1 MTLSQTQ
8 TNQLSIATRIG
19 YGIGDFGPSMSLNV
33 LIIFFFF
40 FLTTVAGVPPNIA
53 GTILLISKGCNAI
66 ATLIVGPLSDQ
77 TRSRFGRRHTW
88 MLGSAPILA
97 ISFSLH
103 WWVPPLT
110 SWALYGYYLIVAIFF
125 QVSFACFLIPYS
137 ALLTDVSEDHQ
148 EHIRL
153 NGWRFSFAMTASTL
167 SLLLLQVLTVF
178 DDPPQKQLPIL
189 GTVCAIATLIS
200 IGWCCWQTEEQDIKA
215 DTSGVNVQDL
225 KKLSSNRPF
234 WLLLGIYGF
243 SWMALLVAP
252 TILPYFIVNNLQQ
265 PESAIISIALI
276 MKVATLVAIFIWKPV
291 SEQLGK
297 KAAFWLGISLW
308 IIGNC
313 GLFYI
318 QPEAPEWIY
327 LSVALQGIGMAAA
340 YLIPPSM
347 VPEAI
352 DWDELKTGQRRE
364 GVFNSILLFANKMA
378 QALGLFLFGQILAIA
393 GFQESLPPIEQPES
407 ALTAIL
413 MAVILLPTIPLLT
426 SLVLVFL
433 YPIDRE
439 THQKTLFQLRKKRA
453 MNNS

>member
-1 MTLSQTQ
+1 MIYH
-8 TNQLSIATRIG
+8 QLPISTRIG

-53 GTILLISKGCNAI
+53 GTILLLSKGCNAI

-77 TRSRFGRRHTW
+77 THSKWGRRHTW

-110 SWALYGYYLIVAIFF
+110 DWGLYAYYLIVAIFF

-137 ALLTDVSEDHQ
+137 ALLTDISEDHQ

-153 NGWRFSFAMTASTL
+153 NGWRFSFAMTASIL
-167 SLLLLQVLTVF
+167 SLLLMQALTVWS
-178 DDPPQKQLPIL
+178 DKPQQQLPIL
-189 GTVCAIATLIS
+189 GTICAIATLLS
-200 IGWCCWQTEEQDIKA
+200 IGWSCWQTEEEELKA
-215 DTSGVNVQDL
+215 DTTRISFQDF
-225 KKLSSNRPF
+225 KKLAKNRPF
-234 WLLLGIYGF
+234 WLLLGIYAF

-252 TILPYFIVNNLQQ
+252 TILPYFVVNNLKQ
-265 PESAIISIALI
+265 PESAIILIALM
-276 MKVATLVAIFIWKPV
+276 MKVATLIALFIWKPV

-297 KAAFWLGISLW
+297 KATFWLGISIW
-308 IIGNC
+308 IIGNL

-318 QPEAPEWIY
+318 QPEAPQWIY
-327 LSVALQGIGMAAA
+327 VSATLQGLGMAAA

-364 GVFNSILLFANKMA
+364 GVFNSIMLFANKMA
-378 QALGLFLFGQILAIA
+378 QALGLFIFGQILAFA

-407 ALTAIL
+407 ALVAIL
-413 MAVILLPTIPLLT
+413 MTVVLLPTLPLLT

-439 THQKTLFQLRKKRA
+439 THQKTVFQFQQRRA
-453 MNNS
+453 MNN